1 MTVLI
6 LTVDLRDFF
15 QAAARKFLDQ
25 QQVLTTCD
33 ISTAF
38 FVFRASSVCVSC
50 VFSNTILQYCVE
62 HQFLVQ
68 LVFGGRVADTSINI
82 VERQIA
88 EQIFYGYV
96 FSFSSFLRRNLKMLP
111 L

>member
-50 VFSNTILQYCVE
+50 VFSNTILQYCGG
-62 HQFLVQ
+62 HQISGSAR
-68 LVFGGRVADTSINI
+68 FGGRVSDRL
-82 VERQIA
+82 ER
-88 EQIFYGYV
+88 
-96 FSFSSFLRRNLKMLP
+96 FSFNNRQSSYRRFC
-111 L
+111 